1 MAFYT
6 NAFKNILWRIQ
17 SEKYIDRHRHVEWI
31 LEITTQ
37 GIIMEDGVNG
47 HITRLPYTELYDVV
61 VINQHSTGTFYH
73 YTMRTGTS

>member
-6 NAFKNILWRIQ
+6 NAFKNIPWRIQ

-37 GIIMEDGVNG
+37 GIIMEDGVKWSY
-47 HITRLPYTELYDVV
+47 HEATLY
-61 VINQHSTGTFYH
+61 
-73 YTMRTGTS
+73 